1 MNRIILMVL
10 VISAGVVF
18 STASL
23 KAQEPGGATPAAP
36 ADGGT
41 APADGGNAPADGG
54 NAPAADGQG
63 NKPIPRGGFLQSP
76 MFMIMI
82 IFALFYFIMLRPG
95 QRKEK
100 DRNVRV
106 TTIEKNSQV
115 ITRGGIIGKVVSV
128 NEDRHELTIV
138 TDDKT
143 DTRLKIS
150 RSGIWDLYDPTE
162 SAERK

>member
-10 VISAGVVF
+10 VISVGVVF
-18 STASL
+18 STAAL
-23 KAQEPGGATPAAP
+23 KAQEPEGATPV
-36 ADGGT
+36 
-41 APADGGNAPADGG
+41 APADGG
-54 NAPAADGQG
+54 NAPAAEGQG

>member
-1 MNRIILMVL
+1 VNRIILMVL
-10 VISAGVVF
+10 VISVGVVF

-23 KAQEPGGATPAAP
+23 KAQEPLGATPV
-36 ADGGT
+36 
-41 APADGGNAPADGG
+41 APADGG
-54 NAPAADGQG
+54 NAPAADGQD
-63 NKPIPRGGFLQSP
+63 NKPAPRGGFLQSP

>member
-1 MNRIILMVL
+1 MFLVL
-10 VISAGVVF
+10 TTVVSAGVVV

-23 KAQEPGGATPAAP
+23 EAQESEKAAP
-36 ADGGT
+36 ADQG
-41 APADGGNAPADGG
+41 DSG
-54 NAPAADGQG
+54 NAPAADGQD
-63 NKPIPRGGFLQSP
+63 NKPAPRAGFLQSP
-76 MFMIMI
+76 IFMIMI
-82 IFALFYFIMLRPG
+82 IFGLFYFIMLRPG

-100 DRNVRV
+100 NRNLRV

-128 NEDRHELTIV
+128 NEDRNELTIV

-143 DTRLKIS
+143 DTRLKVS

-162 SAERK
+162 SAEQK

>member
-1 MNRIILMVL
+1 MNRIIVL
-10 VISAGVVF
+10 VVLLTTVVWVGM
-18 STASL
+18 ASSMAPL
-23 KAQEPGGATPAAP
+23 QAQETPAAAP
-36 ADGGT
+36 ADGGK
-41 APADGGNAPADGG
+41 AAD
-54 NAPAADGQG
+54 PAAGGQDAPQG
-63 NKPIPRGGFLQSP
+63 KEAPEGQAPRVSFLQSP

-100 DRNVRV
+100 GRNQRV

-128 NEDRHELTIV
+128 NEDRHELTIL
-138 TDDKT
+138 TDEKT

-150 RSGIWDLYDPTE
+150 RSGIWDLYDPIE
-162 SAERK
+162 SVENK